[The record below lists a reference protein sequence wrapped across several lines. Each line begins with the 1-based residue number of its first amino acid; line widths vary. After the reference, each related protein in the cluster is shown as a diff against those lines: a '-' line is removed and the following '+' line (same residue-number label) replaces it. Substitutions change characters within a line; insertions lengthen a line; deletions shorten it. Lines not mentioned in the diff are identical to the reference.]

1 MYHDDA
7 PLILVLDKIELVKVL
22 SFLPPAIC
30 TVEIYYC
37 SQYTWQEKNV
47 ISTVLLP
54 FLCLDFD
61 IPQRD

>member
-37 SQYTWQEKNV
+37 SQYTWQEKKRHFYS
-47 ISTVLLP
+47 STPFFVLG
-54 FLCLDFD
+54 F
-61 IPQRD
+61 